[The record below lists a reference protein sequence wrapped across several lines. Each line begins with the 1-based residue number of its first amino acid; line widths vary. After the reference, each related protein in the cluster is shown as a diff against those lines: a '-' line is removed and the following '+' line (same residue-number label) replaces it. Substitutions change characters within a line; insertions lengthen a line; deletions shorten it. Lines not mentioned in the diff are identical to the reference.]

1 MEDLRFCSVLLLVQL
16 EQGEGEPSVSSAIT
30 TYSEDLRLARQEA
43 AQFLREAEKN
53 RRQWVQI

>member
-1 MEDLRFCSVLLLVQL
+1 MLLFVSF
-16 EQGEGEPSVSSAIT
+16 EQGQGEPCVSSAVT
-30 TYSEDLRLARQEA
+30 SHSEDLRLARQEA